1 MAIKAEWNGVIFA
14 LLYLCS
20 LSAPAI
26 AQEAAITADGTTAT
40 DVTTPDGSNFD
51 INGGDRAGSNLFHSF
66 GNFGV
71 PNGGSA
77 NFLNPVDIANII
89 SRVTGGKTSTIE
101 GLIKANGSA
110 NLFLINPAGIIFGP
124 NASLNIGG
132 SFLGSTADS
141 LLFPEGEFSA
151 TNLQTPPLLTI
162 NAPIGLNLRDNPSPI
177 SNNSQTGLQVQS
189 GKNVSLVGGDVSLD
203 GGGITAPGGRI
214 ELGGLTAAGTVGINN
229 DSSLSF
235 PDSVARSNV
244 SLTNGAFVDVIG
256 EGGGFITVNANNLE
270 ILDGSGL
277 LAGIGAGVGSIGAQA
292 GDITLNAT
300 DKITIQGDAN
310 SGLSAIG
317 NVVLPI
323 AKGNAGDIFVNTKTL
338 EGIGSF
344 QISSLTF
351 GEGDAGKVSIT
362 ATEKVSFDALGISGS
377 GIGSAVYLTAK
388 GNADDI
394 IINTPS
400 LSLSNS
406 ALLATSTIGKGN
418 AGNIQINATD
428 SISISGG
435 SNLQAASYG
444 SGNAGNII
452 FDAENAAIT
461 FDNATATTLTSGT
474 GKGGDISIKG
484 RSLSLTNGAQLSSS
498 TFGEGNAGNVTIA
511 ADGAVNLVG
520 GDIFSNVENQAVGN
534 GGKITITAG
543 ELSLKD
549 GAQLQ
554 TLVRAADTEQNLA
567 AGRGEA
573 GNIDINVGGAVTLA
587 GKEGEGGSAIF
598 SRLGQGG
605 EGKAGDINIKAGS
618 LSLADESVTID
629 SSTFGQGNAGNVTIA
644 ADGAVNLVG
653 GDIFSN
659 VENQAVGNGGK
670 ITITAGELS
679 LKDGAQ
685 LQTLV
690 RAADTEQNLAAGRG
704 EAGNIDINVG
714 GAVTLAG
721 KEGEGGSAIFS
732 RLGQGGEGKAGD
744 INIKAG
750 SLSLAD
756 ESVTID
762 SSTFGQGNAGNV
774 TIAADGAVN
783 LVGGDIFSNVENQ
796 AVGNGGKITI
806 TAGELSLKD
815 GAQLQ
820 TLVRAA
826 DTEQNLAAGR
836 GEAGNIDINVGGA
849 VTLAGKEGEGGSAI
863 FSRLGQGGEG
873 KAGDINIKAGSLSL
887 ADESVTIDSSTFGQG
902 NAGNVTIAADG
913 AVNLVGGDIFSNVEN
928 QAVGNGGKIT
938 ITAGELSL
946 KDGAQLQTLVRA
958 ADTEQN
964 LAAGRGEAGNIDINV
979 GGAVTLAGKEGEG
992 GSAIFSRLGQGGEG
1006 KAGDINIK
1014 AGSLSLAD
1022 EAVAIVSS
1030 TSGKGNAGN
1039 VTIAADGAVNLVGGN
1054 IFSNVG
1060 NQAVGDGGKIDITAK
1075 SLSLEGGAQLVA
1087 IVRGQDASIAGGKGN
1102 AGAINLNIA
1111 DTVTISGQSQQG
1123 DRVFPSKVT
1132 SEIESGAEGR
1142 GGDINIKTRNLSLA
1156 NDAVISSGN
1165 FGTGNGGNINLELQ
1179 NTLKMR
1185 NNSTIEAQATGNN
1198 TAGNISINAPNG
1210 FVVAFPNQDNNI
1222 IATAEAG
1229 GGGQITINAKRI
1241 YGFDKERI
1249 QSLDRDNLFGNGE
1262 NDINS
1267 TSADPKL
1274 SGNINLNIEQL
1285 DPAKERAK
1293 APENVV
1299 EPDETVAQACDPE
1312 NKLTEQNT
1320 FTIVGRGGM
1329 PPSPTEML
1337 RSSFIQVSGGAE
1349 EQRSPDAEEQRGS
1362 DEEEQRGSD
1371 AEEQRGSDAEEQRG
1385 SDAEEQRNPDALSL
1399 DENKKTFS
1407 SDEVIPARGMMVNA
1421 QGQIVL
1427 TAYPTPN
1434 AGERTTPKSNYCSIN
1449 REQATGSRQ
1458 QSRPVVG
1465 EVLSISF
1472 RRTII

>member
-549 GAQLQ
+549 
-554 TLVRAADTEQNLA
+554 R
-567 AGRGEA
+567 
-573 GNIDINVGGAVTLA
+573 
-587 GKEGEGGSAIF
+587 
-598 SRLGQGG
+598 
-605 EGKAGDINIKAGS
+605 
-618 LSLADESVTID
+618 
-629 SSTFGQGNAGNVTIA
+629 
-644 ADGAVNLVG
+644 
-653 GDIFSN
+653 
-659 VENQAVGNGGK
+659 
-670 ITITAGELS
+670 
-679 LKDGAQ
+679 
-685 LQTLV
+685 
-690 RAADTEQNLAAGRG
+690 
-704 EAGNIDINVG
+704 
-714 GAVTLAG
+714 
-721 KEGEGGSAIFS
+721 
-732 RLGQGGEGKAGD
+732 
-744 INIKAG
+744 
-750 SLSLAD
+750 
-756 ESVTID
+756 
-762 SSTFGQGNAGNV
+762 
-774 TIAADGAVN
+774 
-783 LVGGDIFSNVENQ
+783 
-796 AVGNGGKITI
+796 
-806 TAGELSLKD
+806 
-815 GAQLQ
+815 
-820 TLVRAA
+820 
-826 DTEQNLAAGR
+826 
-836 GEAGNIDINVGGA
+836 
-849 VTLAGKEGEGGSAI
+849 
-863 FSRLGQGGEG
+863 
-873 KAGDINIKAGSLSL
+873 
-887 ADESVTIDSSTFGQG
+887 
-902 NAGNVTIAADG
+902 
-913 AVNLVGGDIFSNVEN
+913 
-928 QAVGNGGKIT
+928 
-938 ITAGELSL
+938 
-946 KDGAQLQTLVRA
+946 AQLQTLVRA

>member
-323 AKGNAGDIFVNTKTL
+323 AKGNAGDI
-338 EGIGSF
+338 
-344 QISSLTF
+344 
-351 GEGDAGKVSIT
+351 
-362 ATEKVSFDALGISGS
+362 
-377 GIGSAVYLTAK
+377 
-388 GNADDI
+388 
-394 IINTPS
+394 
-400 LSLSNS
+400 
-406 ALLATSTIGKGN
+406 
-418 AGNIQINATD
+418 
-428 SISISGG
+428 
-435 SNLQAASYG
+435 
-444 SGNAGNII
+444 
-452 FDAENAAIT
+452 
-461 FDNATATTLTSGT
+461 
-474 GKGGDISIKG
+474 SIKG

-520 GDIFSNVENQAVGN
+520 GN
-534 GGKITITAG
+534 
-543 ELSLKD
+543 
-549 GAQLQ
+549 
-554 TLVRAADTEQNLA
+554 
-567 AGRGEA
+567 
-573 GNIDINVGGAVTLA
+573 
-587 GKEGEGGSAIF
+587 
-598 SRLGQGG
+598 
-605 EGKAGDINIKAGS
+605 
-618 LSLADESVTID
+618 
-629 SSTFGQGNAGNVTIA
+629 
-644 ADGAVNLVG
+644 
-653 GDIFSN
+653 
-659 VENQAVGNGGK
+659 
-670 ITITAGELS
+670 
-679 LKDGAQ
+679 
-685 LQTLV
+685 
-690 RAADTEQNLAAGRG
+690 
-704 EAGNIDINVG
+704 
-714 GAVTLAG
+714 
-721 KEGEGGSAIFS
+721 
-732 RLGQGGEGKAGD
+732 
-744 INIKAG
+744 
-750 SLSLAD
+750 
-756 ESVTID
+756 
-762 SSTFGQGNAGNV
+762 
-774 TIAADGAVN
+774 
-783 LVGGDIFSNVENQ
+783 
-796 AVGNGGKITI
+796 
-806 TAGELSLKD
+806 
-815 GAQLQ
+815 
-820 TLVRAA
+820 
-826 DTEQNLAAGR
+826 
-836 GEAGNIDINVGGA
+836 
-849 VTLAGKEGEGGSAI
+849 
-863 FSRLGQGGEG
+863 
-873 KAGDINIKAGSLSL
+873 
-887 ADESVTIDSSTFGQG
+887 
-902 NAGNVTIAADG
+902 
-913 AVNLVGGDIFSNVEN
+913 IFSNVEN

-1123 DRVFPSKVT
+1123 DRVFPSKV
-1132 SEIESGAEGR
+1132 
-1142 GGDINIKTRNLSLA
+1142 
-1156 NDAVISSGN
+1156 
-1165 FGTGNGGNINLELQ
+1165 
-1179 NTLKMR
+1179 
-1185 NNSTIEAQATGNN
+1185 
-1198 TAGNISINAPNG
+1198 
-1210 FVVAFPNQDNNI
+1210 
-1222 IATAEAG
+1222 
-1229 GGGQITINAKRI
+1229 
-1241 YGFDKERI
+1241 
-1249 QSLDRDNLFGNGE
+1249 
-1262 NDINS
+1262 
-1267 TSADPKL
+1267 
-1274 SGNINLNIEQL
+1274 
-1285 DPAKERAK
+1285 
-1293 APENVV
+1293 
-1299 EPDETVAQACDPE
+1299 
-1312 NKLTEQNT
+1312 
-1320 FTIVGRGGM
+1320 
-1329 PPSPTEML
+1329 
-1337 RSSFIQVSGGAE
+1337 
-1349 EQRSPDAEEQRGS
+1349 
-1362 DEEEQRGSD
+1362 
-1371 AEEQRGSDAEEQRG
+1371 
-1385 SDAEEQRNPDALSL
+1385 
-1399 DENKKTFS
+1399 
-1407 SDEVIPARGMMVNA
+1407 
-1421 QGQIVL
+1421 VL
-1427 TAYPTPN
+1427 PYLV
-1434 AGERTTPKSNYCSIN
+1434 C
-1449 REQATGSRQ
+1449 
-1458 QSRPVVG
+1458 
-1465 EVLSISF
+1465 
-1472 RRTII
+1472 